1 MPPLLLLCM
10 FFLIFLISSS
20 KQDES
25 TSEPMSPRVLSEP
38 ELMLLK
44 TADFWVVLSL
54 LPFPF
59 SISPIFVDARSL
71 AKDFL
76 STLVEDLFLAGL
88 GGALEL
94 SFLLFVLSRFWTL
107 IGDGLLF

>member
-44 TADFWVVLSL
+44 TADFWVVLS